1 MLSAGRLS
9 QEDLLNIRIVL
20 LFIARAGMEGCSYS
34 SISRNTGITKYKA
47 QQYIGLMYA
56 ASIVRIMLHYGA
68 NVLPEPKILFAPALR
83 ANLAQGID
91 EDRLKGAIREEFFIH
106 HVMGAK
112 LTVNYLK
119 SLRGQKLPD
128 YILFYK
134 GARFIFEIGGAS
146 KKSSQFKGLDMKEK
160 HILTQPGSSNGIP
173 LILSGF
179 LW

>member
-1 MLSAGRLS
+1 M
-9 QEDLLNIRIVL
+9 
-20 LFIARAGMEGCSYS
+20 
-34 SISRNTGITKYKA
+34 
-47 QQYIGLMYA
+47 
-56 ASIVRIMLHYGA
+56 VRIMLHYGA
-68 NVLPEPKILFAPALR
+68 NVLPGPKILFAPALR

-119 SLRGQKLPD
+119 SLRRQKLPD
-128 YILFYK
+128 DILFYK
-134 GARFIFEIGGAS
+134 GARFIFEIGGAG

-160 HILTQPGSSNGIP
+160 HILTQPGSSKGIP